1 MEYTKLGNSN
11 LNVSKLCLGCMGF
24 GDSQNG
30 THSWALPYEESKEI
44 IKYALDQG
52 INFFD
57 TAMVYQNGTS
67 EEITGRILKELRKR
81 EEYIIATKIA
91 PKGSYP
97 EKEGISVHDYVEECL
112 NNSLKRMQ
120 VDYIDLYILHWW
132 DYRNPIS
139 EYLESFHH
147 FIQQGK
153 IKYIGISNC
162 YAWQLAK
169 ANALAKEKG
178 WEQFV
183 SIQSHYN
190 LVMRE
195 DERELIPYCKE
206 DNIALTPY
214 SPLAAGRLSRH
225 PGETTKRSQTDEVAK
240 KKYDEVA
247 EQDRGI
253 IERIE
258 ELSKKKGVSMAEIS
272 LAWFH
277 HKNAIPVFAAT
288 KKSHIESA
296 VRSVKIILTPEEIQY
311 LEELY
316 TPHKLSGNMAWNKS
330 ADSMFTMKSLDSNK
344 K

>member
-30 THSWALPYEESKEI
+30 THSWSLPYEESKEI

-97 EKEGISVHDYVEECL
+97 EKEGMSVHDYVEECL

-183 SIQSHYN
+183 SIQGHYS
-190 LVMRE
+190 LLFRE
-195 DERELIPYCKE
+195 EEREMVPFCLE
-206 DNIALTPY
+206 DNIAMTPY

-225 PGETTKRSQTDEVAK
+225 LGEHTKRYEEDVMARA
-240 KKYDEVA
+240 KYDRIMDKDQA
-247 EQDRGI
+247 I
-253 IERIE
+253 IERVE
-258 ELSKKKGVSMAEIS
+258 ELAKKKGVSMSEIS
-272 LAWFH
+272 LAWLRY
-277 HKNAIPVFAAT
+277 KKTVPVIGTT
-288 KKSHIESA
+288 KKSHIESS
-296 VRSVKIILTPEEIQY
+296 VRSLKVELTPEEIHY

-316 TPHKLSGNMAWNKS
+316 TPHNLTGVMATNTKVK
-330 ADSMFTMKSLDSNK
+330 MHFLD
-344 K
+344 